1 MTRTTLLCAGFG
13 AAMLL
18 LGGCAAPAGTAPQAL
33 TALQPSAIHHRYRP
47 VIEDRRAGAVG
58 DVVTIRIREGAP
70 AGSAPLDRAL
80 DGTIA
85 ATVVEVRPHG
95 MLRVVG
101 SKLVGAGQGTELVR
115 FSGTVNT
122 AMLSAGNVVS
132 SNLVSD
138 AQLEHRTR
146 GSLEPSRITG
156 WLSRYFLSAA
166 ATY

>member
-1 MTRTTLLCAGFG
+1 MTRTTPLAFGFG
-13 AAMLL
+13 AAMAL
-18 LGGCAAPAGTAPQAL
+18 LGGCAAPAGTAPAL

-58 DVVTIRIREGAP
+58 DVVMISIREGAS
-70 AGSAPLDRAL
+70 AGAASVDGAF

-101 SKLVGAGQGTELVR
+101 SKLIGAGQGAEIVR
-115 FSGTVNT
+115 FSGTVNIAT
-122 AMLSAGNVVS
+122 LSAGNVVS
-132 SNLVSD
+132 STLVSN

-146 GSLEPSRITG
+146 GTVGPPRVTG